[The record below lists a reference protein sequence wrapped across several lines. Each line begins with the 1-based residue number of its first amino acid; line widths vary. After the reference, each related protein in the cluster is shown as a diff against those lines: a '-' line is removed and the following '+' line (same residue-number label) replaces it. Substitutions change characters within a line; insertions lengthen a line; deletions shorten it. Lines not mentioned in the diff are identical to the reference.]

1 MKDYDKSLTVGA
13 LKKMLELFPDDYPI
27 AINGD
32 ILPKNTSFF
41 KREEYCYMN
50 DENEPTLYEKYID
63 IYVIYV

>member
-13 LKKMLELFPDDYPI
+13 LKKMLELFPEDYPV

-41 KREEYCYMN
+41 KREEYYTN